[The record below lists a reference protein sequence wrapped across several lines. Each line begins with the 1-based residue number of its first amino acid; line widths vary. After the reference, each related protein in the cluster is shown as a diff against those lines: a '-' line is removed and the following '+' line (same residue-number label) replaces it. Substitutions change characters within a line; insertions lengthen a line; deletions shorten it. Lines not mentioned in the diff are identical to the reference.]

1 MESGREG
8 GRRRRAGGKKKEE
21 KRQETDAV
29 ASCYLL
35 GFATIF
41 FKKIT
46 EWGLIFQGLSTESN
60 MFPIVEQL
68 SLSHLASTD
77 FPF

>member
-8 GRRRRAGGKKKEE
+8 GRRRRAGPKKEE

-41 FKKIT
+41 LKKIT
-46 EWGLIFQGLSTESN
+46 EWGLIFQGLSTESK